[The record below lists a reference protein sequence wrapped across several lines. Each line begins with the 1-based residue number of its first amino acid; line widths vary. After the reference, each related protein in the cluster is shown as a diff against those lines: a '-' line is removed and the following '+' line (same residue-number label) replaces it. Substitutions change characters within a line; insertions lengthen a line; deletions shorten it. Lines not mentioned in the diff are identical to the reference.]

1 MGTRS
6 SLKQLV
12 ADELRAHMARKK
24 KTGVELAAVLQI
36 SQQAASRRMTG
47 EVTLDLDELVKV
59 ADWLDVDFLD
69 LLPASILHRST
80 AVPA

>member
-24 KTGVELAAVLQI
+24 KTGVELASVLQI
-36 SQQAASRRMTG
+36 SQQAASRRMLG
-47 EVTLDLDELVKV
+47 EVSLDLDELVLV
-59 ADWLDVDFLD
+59 ADWLEVDFLD
-69 LLPASILHRST
+69 LLPASVVARA

>member
-24 KTGVELAAVLQI
+24 KTGVELASVLQI
-36 SQQAASRRMTG
+36 SQQAASRRMLG
-47 EVTLDLDELVKV
+47 EVSLDLDELVLV
-59 ADWLDVDFLD
+59 ADWLEVDFLD
-69 LLPASILHRST
+69 LLPASVVART